1 MMSENIHWP
10 ANFTEIRSNPPSG
23 YSVSE
28 IVIDPQIYI
37 TRSVYCFVADIVGV
51 VRGDSRVTVPIKGAN
66 YIVDGAKI
74 RPLPRDVNEFFQKAL
89 QKKSPEHLTL
99 ADVIC
104 LLKSSSEDFPTL
116 ADKSIFEIQRS
127 DSAAMSLEAKIAG
140 LCAEMYPYQEQGV
153 SWMQDILR
161 LTGGVIL
168 ADEMGLGKTL
178 QIIAILLLL
187 KVTPDKPALIVCT
200 TTLIANWVREVMR
213 FAPSMSVYVHRGNE
227 RVRIYKDLHKAN
239 IVISTYDTVVS
250 DISLLRSIDWS
261 IVVADEAQALKNP
274 LATRRKAICQIHRD
288 YTIAVTGT
296 PVENSIRDLW
306 SLSDFVIPGILGTVE
321 EFDQSFHDDV
331 DSAQRLASLTAPF
344 RIRRRVSDVASDLPE
359 RIDCDIP
366 IELGVDLANQYENI
380 RKEVFDEYK
389 SAAALVATGRL
400 QLFCAHPFLCAENF
414 ANENWEERVSSI
426 TGTSDSLIT
435 PKMARTIE
443 LLDEAFQNNKKVLVF
458 SIFNKISDFLHE
470 AGKELPCAFWGAI
483 NGTTPQEDR
492 QIIVDEFSKHN
503 GPGVLILNPK
513 AAGAGLNIT
522 ASSVVIHYTQVWN
535 PAIEAQASARAHR
548 RGQVNPVTVY
558 RLYYENTVEQI
569 MLDRTLWKKSLA
581 NDAVPFSLRDKSDL
595 VQALT
600 ISPLI

>member
-1 MMSENIHWP
+1 MSERIHWP
-10 ANFTEIRSNPPSG
+10 TTFTEIRSNPPPG

-28 IVIDPQIYI
+28 IVVDPQIYI
-37 TRSVYCFVADIVGV
+37 TRADNCFVAEVVGV
-51 VRGDSRVTVPIKGAN
+51 VRGGNRVSIPIKGSN
-66 YIVDGAKI
+66 YIVDGTKI
-74 RPLPRDVNEFFQKAL
+74 RPLPRDVNDFFQKAL
-89 QKKSPEHLTL
+89 INRSAEHLTL
-99 ADVIC
+99 ADVIF
-104 LLKSSSEDFPTL
+104 LLKTSSDDFPIF
-116 ADKSIFEIQRS
+116 ADKSIFEIKSS
-127 DSAAMSLEAKIAG
+127 DSATMSLEAKIAG
-140 LCAEMYPYQEQGV
+140 LDAEMYPYQEQGV
-153 SWMQDILR
+153 AWMQDILR

-200 TTLIANWVREVMR
+200 TTLIANWVREILR
-213 FAPSMSVYVHRGNE
+213 FARSLSVYVHRGNE
-227 RVRIYKDLHKAN
+227 RVRIYKELNKSDV
-239 IVISTYDTVVS
+239 VITTYDTVVS
-250 DISLLRSIDWS
+250 DISLLRSIEWS

-274 LATRRKAICQIHRD
+274 LAARRKAICQIHRD
-288 YTIAVTGT
+288 HTIAVTGT

-306 SLSDFVIPGILGTVE
+306 SLSDFVIPGILGTVN
-321 EFDQSFHDDV
+321 EFDLNFHDDA

-366 IELGVDLANQYENI
+366 IELGDNLSNQYENI
-380 RKEVFDEYK
+380 RKEVFEEYRK
-389 SAAALVATGRL
+389 AAALVATGRL
-400 QLFCAHPFLCAENF
+400 QLFCAHPWLCTENYT
-414 ANENWEERVSSI
+414 NENWEDRVSCI
-426 TGTSDSLIT
+426 PQTSDSLIT

-458 SIFNKISDFLHE
+458 SVFNKISEFLQQ
-470 AGKELPCAFWGAI
+470 AGKELPSAFWGVI
-483 NGTTPQEDR
+483 NGSTPQEDR
-492 QIIVDEFSKHN
+492 QNIVDEFTNHD

-513 AAGAGLNIT
+513 AAGSGLNIT

-581 NDAVPFSLRDKSDL
+581 NDAVPISLRDQSDL
-595 VQALT
+595 SQALS
-600 ISPLI
+600 ISPLL